1 MSISLT
7 GQKVRLRAVEPEDV
21 DNIFEWE
28 NDPNIW
34 LISSTLAPFSKSE
47 IIQYV
52 KSANRDIYT
61 TRQLRLMIE
70 TNENQTEVV
79 GALDLYE
86 FDPFHRRAGVG
97 ILIAGDE
104 NRRKGYASEA
114 LRILIKYSFDFL
126 LLKQLYCS
134 IPAGHESSIRLFES
148 LGFMPCGL
156 KRQWLRTKE
165 GWLDELSFQLINNSI

>member
-1 MSISLT
+1 MSLSLT
-7 GQKVRLRAVEPEDV
+7 GERVRLRAVEPEDA

-28 NDPNIW
+28 NDPEIW
-34 LISSTLAPFSKSE
+34 LISSTIVPFSKAE

-61 TRQLRLMIE
+61 THQLRLMIE
-70 TNENQTEVV
+70 TNENQSTVV
-79 GALDLYE
+79 GAIDMFN

-104 NRRKGYASEA
+104 NRRKGYASET
-114 LRILIKYSFDFL
+114 LKILIRYAFDFL
-126 LLKQLYCS
+126 LLKQLYCT
-134 IPAGHESSIRLFES
+134 IPDGHESSIRLFES
-148 LGFMPCGL
+148 LGFMPCGR

-165 GWLDELSFQLINNSI
+165 GWIDELSFQLINHSI